1 VADSDNMMSGSRE
14 KAKNSDDKPV
24 ERDRDAW
31 MDTLSDLIFL
41 MITFFVLLITMSSMD
56 HRSLKEAFGM
66 FNEASGVMNFPDP
79 QNGEESFIQIMTPI
93 GDIENVAQTKDGRTV
108 DLAVARDE
116 AERFLKG
123 VRDGLMNPKEKE
135 RLYSTLKPMAEKLG
149 SDVQIL
155 RIKDGVEVVVAGRLL
170 FPYGSTELDEKG
182 KKLLD
187 DVAVILQLWG
197 GDVKLV
203 AMWPWYE
210 ASDILTEIV
219 MALQQRRIQGKK
231 MKPEMFNDMQRKIRF
246 VLRKDKD
253 DGQ

>member
-1 VADSDNMMSGSRE
+1 VVDSDNMMPGSRE
-14 KAKNSDDKPV
+14 KAKDSDDKPV

-79 QNGEESFIQIMTPI
+79 HNGEETFIQIMTPI
-93 GDIENVAQTKDGRTV
+93 GDIENVARTKDGRTV

-155 RIKDGVEVVVAGRLL
+155 RIKDGVEVVLAGRLL
-170 FPYGSTELDEKG
+170 FPYGSKELDEKG

-197 GDVKLV
+197 GDVKLI